1 MKIENKVIATIRKYD
16 LLNPGDKVICALS
29 GGPDSVAMTS
39 ILNSLKEKL
48 KISIVAAHL
57 NHMLR
62 GKESDEDEQF
72 VKDFCKKLNVKIITE
87 KLDIKKM
94 SKGKNIEAVAREERY
109 KFLEKVRLQE
119 NAQAIAVGHTSSD
132 LVETIIFNLVK
143 GSGIKGLRGFLPR
156 RGKVIRPLFEL
167 ERTEIENFLEERN
180 IPYRLDSSNLCKNL
194 SRNLIRIEVIPEL
207 KKINPNLE
215 RTLLSSSETLREL
228 EDFVNSNVKEVLRKA
243 TLSQNSFSIG
253 LDVTRKLHPFILKSM
268 IQEAFFQLTGEILSS
283 RKLKDVA
290 RIVEKAEFKAIDLK
304 GGFVAYSDQKTLTI
318 KKKGKVLSYYK
329 KLKSL
334 PEVIETPL
342 GIFEFFQS
350 DVKLEEEDTFCFP
363 KDYLKKGIEVRN
375 RREGDRI
382 KLKSGTKSIKKLF
395 IDRKIPK
402 LERDVIP
409 LVATTEG
416 EVLWIPNVAK
426 AYIINDST
434 GKFICVRFKSGT

>member
-1 MKIENKVIATIRKYD
+1 MKIENKVIVTIRKYD

-156 RGKVIRPLFEL
+156 KGKVIRPLFEIG
-167 ERTEIENFLEERN
+167 RTEIENFLEERN

-228 EDFVNSNVKEVLRKA
+228 EDFVNSNVEEVLRKA

-253 LDVTRKLHPFILKSM
+253 LDVARKLHPFILKSM
-268 IQEAFFQLTGEILSS
+268 IQEVFFQLTGEILSS

-318 KKKGKVLSYYK
+318 KKKGKVLSYCK
-329 KLKSL
+329 KLKTL

-426 AYIINDST
+426 AYIISDST